1 MEIINSNDIKK
12 YIEICTSIAK
22 LSKCKKSKRGVIIV
36 DFYGNLISRAN
47 NTPIGVESCDPCL
60 RTNLEGG
67 THLELCRAIH
77 AEDYAIQ
84 LALRN
89 NPSKIK
95 GSTLYHIKLDKER
108 EVNKFPGDPSCTS
121 CSRIIL
127 LNEIKNVFLCGR
139 LESFLYDSK
148 EFNELS
154 YEYHLKR
161 LDKNFKNE

>member
-36 DFYGNLISRAN
+36 DFYGNLISQAN
-47 NTPIGVESCDPCL
+47 NLPVGVDICDPCL

-84 LALRN
+84 SALRN

-95 GSTLYHIKLDKER
+95 NSTLYHVKLDKGG
-108 EVNKFPGDPSCTS
+108 EVSKFPGDPSCTS

-127 LNEIKNVFLCGR
+127 LNEIKDVFLCGR
-139 LESFLYDSK
+139 LESYLYNSN
-148 EFNELS
+148 EFNNLS
-154 YEYHLKR
+154 YQFHLGKMGK
-161 LDKNFKNE
+161 L